1 VNAVQNTYGGGKTD
15 GFVTMFS
22 SVGGEAYGIGYATY
36 LGGSGT
42 DIIYGLSVGSSGNAR
57 LTGLTSSTNMPVTSG
72 AYQTTNAGGYDA
84 FVAEITTTP

>member
-1 VNAVQNTYGGGKTD
+1 
-15 GFVTMFS
+15 
-22 SVGGEAYGIGYATY
+22 
-36 LGGSGT
+36 
-42 DIIYGLSVGSSGNAR
+42 VGSSGNAR